1 MAGSLPNFPEFD
13 LSPRETVP
21 MRFDKYTKRLANLF
35 AAMDITDAKR
45 QKAMF
50 LHYVGE
56 DTCDIL
62 DTLTIPAAT
71 DHINEY
77 TQTLTTLV
85 KYFEPQK
92 CVDHHVYN
100 FRRHSQKS
108 DETVTEFFT
117 RLQLL
122 AKKCDFADPNLEVKR
137 QIIQGTSNTRLRR
150 KAIEQALTLDQI
162 LKTARAMESA
172 CEQTGEIEKHQLNAV
187 YKKNQYQ
194 KSKSSFSK
202 PAFKPKFNKQKPKP
216 SPVREYQKSQNRQ
229 CGHCGGTYPH
239 KGKCPAEG
247 FACHSC
253 GGMNHYSRVCR
264 SKFKK
269 SRGQPVK
276 SKHQVQSL
284 AEEDSFG
291 EEEPEQNQ
299 TATLSC
305 NQSDDEHYTFGITS
319 NNQHS
324 KPVFLLTIAGSKIKM
339 MADSGASVSIIN
351 KKDYSNLKVKP
362 PLQSSNTK
370 VYPYMS
376 DKPLDLC
383 GKLKANISSG
393 QHACLETF
401 YVING
406 PSDSLL
412 SRKTSQKLKL
422 IQIAHSVSDPE
433 SNDTTQSEILD
444 EFPEVVSGMG
454 ACKGKPV
461 RIHVDP
467 SVKPVAQP
475 HRRIPFP
482 VRKKVEEKLLELE
495 KADIIEKAEGPTPWI
510 SPVVIVPKPRNPDE
524 IRICVDMR
532 AVNQAIIRERHII
545 PTVDDITNDLNGCK
559 LFSKLDLKQGYHQ
572 IMLHPESRHLT
583 TFSTHIGLWRYKR
596 LNFGMSCSAEIFQ
609 KKISDVVSGIP
620 GVRNISDDI
629 YIGGSDKAQHDER
642 LRAVLQKLQENNLT
656 INPPKCEFR
665 VSKMLFFGHVFS
677 SSGISPDPKKVTAIQ
692 TVNAPT
698 NVTEVKS
705 ILSSASF
712 CSRYVKDFASITRP
726 LRLLT
731 HKGQPWKWE
740 DEEQNSFDQL
750 KSTLSTQTTLGYF
763 DPSLRTTLYVDASPI
778 GLGSVLTQHNP
789 KTDTTTPIYFASYPL
804 TATQARYPQI
814 DREALAIYWAIRRFH
829 LYLYGQEFKVVTD
842 HAPLVPLFNNASS
855 KPSARIEGWLMDLQR
870 YRFTVEYKPGPDN
883 PADYTSRHPMSSESS
898 DESFTTEDEYVSYV
912 IKNAVPKAMTLTE
925 VENATRQD
933 SVLQAVMLSL
943 KSGIWSKPTHNVST
957 SELSRFEKVKD
968 ELTCSDT
975 IVLKANHIV
984 VPSCLQERIIDLAHE
999 GHQGLVKTKIL
1010 LREKVWFPCMD
1021 NLVESKIKSCLACQV
1036 ANPVTK
1042 REPLQMTVLPDN
1054 PFDEVSIDFAYVE
1067 GENLLLLIDDY
1078 SRFPL
1083 VEPVTS
1089 TSASAVIPKLDQ
1101 MFTIFGTPNVVKS
1114 DNGPPFNG
1122 EDFSKFAKV
1131 LEFKH
1136 RKVTPLWP
1144 RANGEVERFVRTL
1157 KKSVKTAKA
1166 QGLPWR
1172 KEVQVFLRNYRT
1184 TPHMTTSVSP
1194 STLFLKRT
1202 VRNKLPQVPTA
1213 DPVSDIVRK
1222 YDSRQKSKMKMYADS
1237 KNYVKHS
1244 DIKVGDTVLVKRP
1257 FNTQKG
1263 NTPYIPAPM
1272 TVTKVKGTM
1281 MTASGNGQ

>member
-1 MAGSLPNFPEFD
+1 
-13 LSPRETVP
+13 
-21 MRFDKYTKRLANLF
+21 
-35 AAMDITDAKR
+35 
-45 QKAMF
+45 
-50 LHYVGE
+50 
-56 DTCDIL
+56 
-62 DTLTIPAAT
+62 
-71 DHINEY
+71 
-77 TQTLTTLV
+77 
-85 KYFEPQK
+85 
-92 CVDHHVYN
+92 
-100 FRRHSQKS
+100 
-108 DETVTEFFT
+108 
-117 RLQLL
+117 
-122 AKKCDFADPNLEVKR
+122 
-137 QIIQGTSNTRLRR
+137 
-150 KAIEQALTLDQI
+150 
-162 LKTARAMESA
+162 MESA
-172 CEQTGEIEKHQLNAV
+172 DEQTGEIEKHQLNAV

-216 SPVREYQKSQNRQ
+216 SPVRQYQKGQNRQ

-253 GGMNHYSRVCR
+253 GGMNHSSCVCR

-339 MADSGASVSIIN
+339 KADSGASVSIIN

-383 GKLKANISSG
+383 GKFKANISSG
-393 QHACLETF
+393 QHACLGTF

-412 SRKTSQKLKL
+412 SWKTSQKLKL

-495 KADIIEKAEGPTPWI
+495 KVDIIEKAEGPTPWI

-609 KKISDVVSGIP
+609 KKMSDVVSGIP
-620 GVRNISDDI
+620 GVCNISDDI
-629 YIGGSDKAQHDER
+629 YIGGSDKAQDDER

-698 NVTEVKS
+698 NVTEAKS

-842 HAPLVPLFNNASS
+842 HAPLVPLLNNASS

-870 YRFTVEYKPGPDN
+870 YCFTVEYKPGPDN

-975 IVLKANHIV
+975 IVLKANRIV
-984 VPSCLQERIIDLAHE
+984 VPSGLQERIID
-999 GHQGLVKTKIL
+999 
-1010 LREKVWFPCMD
+1010 
-1021 NLVESKIKSCLACQV
+1021 
-1036 ANPVTK
+1036 
-1042 REPLQMTVLPDN
+1042 
-1054 PFDEVSIDFAYVE
+1054 
-1067 GENLLLLIDDY
+1067 
-1078 SRFPL
+1078 L

-1114 DNGPPFNG
+1114 DNRPPFND

-1131 LEFKH
+1131 LGFKH
-1136 RKVTPLWP
+1136 RKVTALWP

-1184 TPHMTTSVSP
+1184 TPHMTTSISP

-1222 YDSRQKSKMKMYADS
+1222 YDSRQKCKMKMYADS

-1281 MTASGNGQ
+1281 MTANGNGQSVTRNSSFFKKISENCQESVQSDMDKIDSEPSHYDDIIISQDSAIYVPNNSPEDKLPDPVPYSPARSPRKLSSPMRPSEPQDNSTSQPPILRRSTRIRKAPVKLDL